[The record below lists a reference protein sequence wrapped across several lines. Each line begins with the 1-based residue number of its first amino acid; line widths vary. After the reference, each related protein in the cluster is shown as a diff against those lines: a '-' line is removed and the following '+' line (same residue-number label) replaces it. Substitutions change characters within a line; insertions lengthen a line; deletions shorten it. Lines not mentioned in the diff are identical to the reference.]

1 MYKTVTV
8 VGGAVRE
15 AECPELYWPV
25 PPLVCGQVISAFV
38 MCGTYKAHIYTYA
51 FLYTCRVL
59 YLYTAMSRVTGAPLG
74 ISTGYLGVCDVRHR
88 FGAPAPLDD
97 LAHAQREAQGRL
109 LLSLADQP
117 AGM

>member
-1 MYKTVTV
+1 
-8 VGGAVRE
+8 
-15 AECPELYWPV
+15 
-25 PPLVCGQVISAFV
+25 
-38 MCGTYKAHIYTYA
+38 
-51 FLYTCRVL
+51 
-59 YLYTAMSRVTGAPLG
+59 MSRVTGAPLG